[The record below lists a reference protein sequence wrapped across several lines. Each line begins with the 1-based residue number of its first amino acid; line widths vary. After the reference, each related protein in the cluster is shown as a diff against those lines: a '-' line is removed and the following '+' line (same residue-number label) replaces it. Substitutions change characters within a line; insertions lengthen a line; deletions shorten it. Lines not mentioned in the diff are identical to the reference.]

1 MLRMANYKNIQIF
14 KCLIIIEKKRFKEF
28 LTRVVLKCTCATLL
42 APFKSERNTRHH
54 HHHHFG
60 HHHHHYHFGHH
71 LLEIIIAL
79 LISILLK
86 IHNIPVTRAINMKSW
101 KMKRQRVIVI
111 MIDFHLTQINIWS
124 LIRSAPLWDEMID
137 LEGPVQK
144 RLLHKCADSFFF
156 FRFQKSNNWKIYK
169 ICSIWRRNDWST
181 SKLKNTGSKKTS
193 SQVCRRYFHLFPA
206 FKAYL
211 GQGCIFGVQWKFFA
225 LSFAVYVTNAVKES
239 SVNPH
244 DDDHH
249 VHIFWIAVAII
260 VIMIHIQEV
269 VVRGNNR
276 SRWESAAL

>member
-1 MLRMANYKNIQIF
+1 MV
-14 KCLIIIEKKRFKEF
+14 KKRFKEF

-60 HHHHHYHFGHH
+60 HPHHHYHFDDQQH
-71 LLEIIIAL
+71 LIDINIPL
-79 LISILLK
+79 LIKILSK
-86 IHNIPVTRAINMKSW
+86 IHNIPMTSAIKMKSW
-101 KMKRQRVIVI
+101 KMKRHRVIVI

-124 LIRSAPLWDEMID
+124 LIRSAANWDEIID
-137 LEGPVQK
+137 LEGPAQR
-144 RLLHKCADSFFF
+144 RLLHKCVESFFF
-156 FRFQKSNNWKIYK
+156 FS
-169 ICSIWRRNDWST
+169 
-181 SKLKNTGSKKTS
+181 SKKNKNWILIRS
-193 SQVCRRYFHLFPA
+193 AAFWEEMINLLQSWKRPVQRRLRQKCAVDISIFFPA
-206 FKAYL
+206 FKVYL
-211 GQGCIFGVQWKFFA
+211 GQGCICGVQWNFFA

-260 VIMIHIQEV
+260 VIMIHIQV
-269 VVRGNNR
+269 VVRSNNR